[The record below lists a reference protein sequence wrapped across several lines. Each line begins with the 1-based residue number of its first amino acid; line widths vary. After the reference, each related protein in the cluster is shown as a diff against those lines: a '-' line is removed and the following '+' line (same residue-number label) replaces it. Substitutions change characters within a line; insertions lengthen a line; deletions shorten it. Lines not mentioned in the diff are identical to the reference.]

1 MNPRFEMATL
11 VVKLEQERRFLILV
25 FDNVKGSEFPVVTNV
40 HASRRRLAAAIGSEP
55 RRAVATYLQR
65 IAAPIPPKEVGTGPV
80 KEIIL
85 KGDQVD
91 LTTLPQIVHHEDD
104 AGPYL
109 TAAVTFTKISL
120 SGRLNCSFNRLMF
133 LDKNHTAIHLTLAK
147 HLWEFYTNAEKMKQ
161 PLQVAVILGA
171 HPAWSLGALNIGSID
186 EEEFYIMGLA
196 GEPMEVVPAET
207 LNLKVPAR
215 AEMILEGEIPP
226 FERVDE
232 GPFGEFTGYSLG
244 SRKREVFHVKAVT
257 RRKNAFLHDIAVGH
271 LDHLLLSTIPIE
283 ANLFRAVK
291 AMVPS
296 VKAVRIPA
304 PFTVYV
310 SIEKKTEGQG
320 KNAILAV
327 LGSDLYMKHVIVV
340 DHDIDIFNDQR
351 VQWAV
356 GTRCQADRDV
366 MIISNVGGSDSRSFG
381 FERRSDSQDGDRRHC
396 EASSGCF
403 HSEAQGAEG
412 CLRSAGPER
421 LRSTF
426 LVEAKRWETLML
438 PQKELTRQTTTES
451 EMIRVKGLSFRPKG
465 EIFLRSFASAPWSL
479 SVLGAR
485 KILVPAPKS
494 HEPPENLPS
503 RENFSA

>member
-1 MNPRFEMATL
+1 MESTGAANRSSDQNLSDVKPNGIELRSFIEDIRRNHPEEVLTISREVDPRFEITAL
-11 VVKLEQERRFLILV
+11 VVKLEQERRFPILI
-25 FDNVKGSEFPVVTNV
+25 FENVRGSKFSVVTNV
-40 HASRRRLAAAIGSEP
+40 HASRRRLASAIGSEP
-55 RRAVATYLQR
+55 RSAVANYLKR
-65 IAAPIPPKEVGTGPV
+65 IERRIPPKEVTSGPV
-80 KEIIL
+80 KEVIL
-85 KGDQVD
+85 SSEQVD
-91 LTTLPQIVHHEDD
+91 LRAIPQIVHHQDD

-109 TAAVTFTKISL
+109 TAAVTLARDPL

-133 LDKNHTAIHLTLAK
+133 LDKNHTSIHLTLAK
-147 HLWEFYTNAEKMKQ
+147 HLWEFYSNAEKMKQ

-186 EEEFYIMGLA
+186 EEEFYLRGSLA
-196 GEPMEVVPAET
+196 GAAMDVVGAET
-207 LNLKVPAR
+207 MDLKVPAH
-215 AEMILEGEIPP
+215 AEMILEGEILP

-244 SRKREVFHVKAVT
+244 SRKREVFHVKAIT
-257 RRKNAFLHDIAVGH
+257 HRKNAFLHDIAVGH
-271 LDHLLLSTIPIE
+271 LDHLLLSTIPME

-327 LGSDLYMKHVIVV
+327 LGADMYMKHVIVV

-366 MIISNVGGSDSRSFG
+366 MIVSNVGGSDLDPSDLKDGVTAKMGIDATAKPLLGSFTPKHRVPKDV
-381 FERRSDSQDGDRRHC
+381 FDRLDLKDFVPG
-396 EASSGCF
+396 SW
-403 HSEAQGAEG
+403 
-412 CLRSAGPER
+412 L
-421 LRSTF
+421 T
-426 LVEAKRWETLML
+426 
-438 PQKELTRQTTTES
+438 QKEGKR
-451 EMIRVKGLSFRPKG
+451 
-465 EIFLRSFASAPWSL
+465 
-479 SVLGAR
+479 
-485 KILVPAPKS
+485 
-494 HEPPENLPS
+494 
-503 RENFSA
+503 

>member
-1 MNPRFEMATL
+1 MTDLRSFIEKVRQESPEDVLTIKKEMDPRFEMATL
-11 VVKLEQERRFLILV
+11 VVKLEQERRFPILV
-25 FDNVKGSEFPVVTNV
+25 FENVKGSEFPVVTNV

-65 IAAPIPPKEVGTGPV
+65 ISAPIPPQEVDTGPV
-80 KEIIL
+80 KEVVL

-109 TAAVTFTKISL
+109 TAAVTLAKDPL

-133 LDKNHTAIHLTLAK
+133 LDKNHTSIHLTLAK

-186 EEEFYIMGLA
+186 EEEFYLMGSLA

-271 LDHLLLSTIPIE
+271 LDHLLLSTIPME

-296 VKAVRIPA
+296 VKQCGFPRPLQ
-304 PFTVYV
+304 FT
-310 SIEKKTEGQG
+310 
-320 KNAILAV
+320 
-327 LGSDLYMKHVIVV
+327 
-340 DHDIDIFNDQR
+340 F
-351 VQWAV
+351 
-356 GTRCQADRDV
+356 
-366 MIISNVGGSDSRSFG
+366 
-381 FERRSDSQDGDRRHC
+381 
-396 EASSGCF
+396 
-403 HSEAQGAEG
+403 
-412 CLRSAGPER
+412 
-421 LRSTF
+421 
-426 LVEAKRWETLML
+426 
-438 PQKELTRQTTTES
+438 
-451 EMIRVKGLSFRPKG
+451 
-465 EIFLRSFASAPWSL
+465 
-479 SVLGAR
+479 
-485 KILVPAPKS
+485 
-494 HEPPENLPS
+494 PS
-503 RENFSA
+503 RKKPKDREKMPSWRCWARISI